1 MHIFYLNPTLLN
13 LKLCSSTFMQFEVVN
28 SISQNYKK
36 KKKTRAGRLNNVS
49 LTFSSLSMNDASFKV
64 IDLGLAIF
72 NWAPILSTS
81 FNWTHN
87 RLQTFNFIQFHQWQ
101 THLSASKLVAFFILV
116 LDLEFVHF
124 NPELTSK
131 LSIFSIWPLI
141 WSI

>member
-13 LKLCSSTFMQFEVVN
+13 LKLCSSTFMHLKLSTQLVK
-28 SISQNYKK
+28 II
-36 KKKTRAGRLNNVS
+36 KKTRAGRLNNVS

-64 IDLGLAIF
+64 IDLGLANF

-101 THLSASKLVAFFILV
+101 THLSASKLAVFFILV
-116 LDLEFVHF
+116 LDFEFVHF

-131 LSIFSIWPLI
+131 LLIFSIWPLI